1 MAKEKMINIILFFF
15 LDLLSSVTYG
25 IKMNRRKIPC
35 YVLETVL
42 QHSVWRMLRAKL
54 PLLKRLFD
62 VESIQKMVVSTCL
75 PCGLVKDLENS
86 TLRTLFLFHSRNQH
100 YQLHGLPEIPP
111 NLSFHKQ
118 LGVNITLVHI
128 KYRKLIIV
136 CPI

>member
-1 MAKEKMINIILFFF
+1 MSSQVCSMAKEKMINIILFFF

-54 PLLKRLFD
+54 PLLKRLLD

-75 PCGLVKDLENS
+75 PCGLVRIWKIPLCVHSFFFIPGTS
-86 TLRTLFLFHSRNQH
+86 TISHTDCLKFHLTFLFTNNLELI
-100 YQLHGLPEIPP
+100 LH
-111 NLSFHKQ
+111 
-118 LGVNITLVHI
+118 
-128 KYRKLIIV
+128 
-136 CPI
+136 